1 MSNSINEIENAPL
14 LFCVGTNM
22 TECHPV
28 IAVRV
33 KKAIRKGAKLIL
45 ADPRRIDLVRYA
57 HCFLQLKL
65 GTDTALF
72 NAMAKVIIDE
82 GLVDQEFVDERTTGY
97 TDLVRHLESC
107 TPEWGEKITGV
118 PASEI
123 RAAAIEYAKAERAGI
138 YYTLGVTEHICGVG
152 NVQSLCNLALLTGNL
167 GKESA
172 GVNPLRGQ
180 NNIQGAG
187 DCGAIPN
194 NYPGFQA
201 VNDPKNREKFER
213 AWGVPL
219 DPDKGITKIQ
229 AMEEAI
235 EGNIKAMWI
244 VGENTL
250 VSDPDVNHT
259 RKALQSLGFLVVEDM
274 FLTDTAQMADVVLPA
289 AAFAETDGF
298 FTNSDRRVQR
308 IRKAVE
314 PPGLARPDWWII
326 SQVSQRIDT
335 PVNMTYK
342 NSAEVFAE
350 LAELSPFYHGMTYER
365 IDSGSI
371 QWPCPDAGHGGTTYL
386 HKDRFENGRGILQ
399 RVDYVP
405 PSEVPDDT
413 YPFFLTTGRRL
424 GTYHTN
430 TMTGRSSGFSVLVP
444 NEWLELHPADAEKIA
459 VRSGDW
465 VRVTSRRG
473 EVMTRVRLTR
483 RSPEGTVFMSFAF
496 PDESPTNNV
505 TNPTVDPIT
514 ETPELKVAAVA
525 VERAQPPSADR
536 RFPESK
542 RKSA

>member
-1 MSNSINEIENAPL
+1 MSNSIQEMENAPL

-33 KKAIRKGAKLIL
+33 KKAVRKGAKLIV
-45 ADPRRIDLVRYA
+45 ADPRRIDLARYG
-57 HCFLQLKL
+57 HHFLQLRI

-82 GLVDQEFVDERTTGY
+82 DLVDREFLERRTTGY
-97 TDLVRHLESC
+97 EELAKHLEAF
-107 TPEWGEKITGV
+107 TLKWAEKITGV
-118 PASEI
+118 PASQI
-123 RAAAIEYAKAERAGI
+123 RAAAIEYATAERAGI

-187 DCGAIPN
+187 DCGALPN

-201 VNDPKNREKFER
+201 VNDPVNRKKFEV

-219 DPDKGITKIQ
+219 DPDKGITKIR
-229 AMEEAI
+229 AMDEAI
-235 EGNIKAMWI
+235 NGNIKSMWI
-244 VGENTL
+244 IGENTL
-250 VSDPDVNHT
+250 VSDPDTHHT
-259 RKALQSLGFLVVEDM
+259 RKALEKLDFLIVQDM
-274 FLTDTAQMADVVLPA
+274 FLTGTAQLADVVFPA

-308 IRKAVE
+308 IRKALE
-314 PPGLARPDWWII
+314 PPGLAKPDWWII
-326 SQVSQRIDT
+326 SQVTQRIHT
-335 PVNMTYK
+335 PVKMRYE
-342 NSAEVFAE
+342 SSEEVFHE
-350 LAELSPFYHGMTYER
+350 LAELSPFYHGMSYQR

-371 QWPCPDAGHGGTTYL
+371 QWPCPDADHPGTPYL

-399 RVDYVP
+399 RVEYVP
-405 PSEVPDDT
+405 PSEVPDDR

-424 GTYHTN
+424 ATYHTN

-444 NEWLELHPADAEKIA
+444 NEWLELHPADAERIS
-459 VRSGDW
+459 VQSGDW
-465 VRVTSRRG
+465 VKVTSRRG
-473 EVMTRVRLTR
+473 CVFTRTRITR
-483 RSPEGTVFMSFAF
+483 RSPQGTVFMSFAF
-496 PDESPTNNV
+496 PDESPTNTV

-525 VERAQPPSADR
+525 VERVQAPN
-536 RFPESK
+536 
-542 RKSA
+542 

>member
-1 MSNSINEIENAPL
+1 MSNSIQEIENAPL

-33 KKAIRKGAKLIL
+33 KKAVRKGAKLIV
-45 ADPRRIDLVRYA
+45 ADPRRIDLVRHA
-57 HCFLQLKL
+57 HHFLQLKL

-72 NAMAKVIIDE
+72 NAMAKVIIEE
-82 GLVDQEFVDERTTGY
+82 GLVDWEFLEQRTAGY
-97 TDLVRHLESC
+97 EELVRHLETC
-107 TPEWGEKITGV
+107 TPEWAEEITGV

-123 RAAAIEYAKAERAGI
+123 RAAAIEYASAERAGI

-187 DCGAIPN
+187 DCGALPN

-201 VNDPKNREKFER
+201 VNDPGNREKFER

-219 DPDKGITKIQ
+219 DPEKGITKIK
-229 AMEEAI
+229 AMDEAI
-235 EGNIKAMWI
+235 QGNLKAMWI
-244 VGENTL
+244 AGENTL
-250 VSDPDVNHT
+250 VSDPDVHHT
-259 RKALQSLGFLVVEDM
+259 RKALEALDFLIVQDM
-274 FLTDTAQMADVVLPA
+274 FLTGTAQLADLVLPA

-308 IRKAVE
+308 IRKALD
-314 PPGLARPDWWII
+314 PPGVAKPDWWII
-326 SQVSQRIDT
+326 SQVGQRIDT
-335 PVNMTYK
+335 TVKMKYA
-342 NSAEVFAE
+342 SSEEVFDE
-350 LAELSPFYHGMTYER
+350 LAELSPFYHGMTYQS
-365 IDSGSI
+365 IDSGTVH
-371 QWPCPDAGHGGTTYL
+371 WPCPEPGHPGTLYL

-399 RVDYVP
+399 RVEYEP
-405 PSEVPDDT
+405 PSEVPDEV

-424 GTYHTN
+424 ATYHTN

-444 NEWLELHPADAEKIA
+444 NEWLELHPADAERIPVK
-459 VRSGDW
+459 SGDW
-465 VRVTSRRG
+465 VKVSSRRG
-473 EVMTRVRLTR
+473 EVWTRARITR

-496 PDESPTNNV
+496 PEESPTNVV

-525 VERAQPPSADR
+525 VEPAQPPNS
-536 RFPESK
+536 P
-542 RKSA
+542 

>member
-1 MSNSINEIENAPL
+1 MSNSINEMENAPL

-45 ADPRRIDLVRYA
+45 ADPRRIDLARYA
-57 HCFLQLKL
+57 HHFLQLNV

-72 NAMAKVIIDE
+72 NAMAKAIIDE
-82 GLVDQEFVDERTTGY
+82 GLVDQKFVDQRTTGY
-97 TDLVRHLESC
+97 TDLARHLESC
-107 TPEWGEKITGV
+107 TPEWAEQITGV

-123 RAAAIEYAKAERAGI
+123 RAAALQYAKAERAGI

-187 DCGAIPN
+187 DCGALPN
-194 NYPGFQA
+194 NYPGFQE
-201 VNDPKNREKFER
+201 VDDPNNREKFER

-229 AMEEAI
+229 AMEEAV
-235 EGNIKAMWI
+235 EGKIKAMWI

-259 RKALQSLGFLVVEDM
+259 RKALQSLDFLVVEDM
-274 FLTDTAQMADVVLPA
+274 FLTNTAQMADVVLPA

-335 PVNMTYK
+335 PVNMNYE
-342 NSAEVFAE
+342 NSEEVFAE
-350 LAELSPFYHGMTYER
+350 LAELSPFYHGMSYQR

-371 QWPCPDAGHGGTTYL
+371 QWPCPDAGHSGTPYL

-399 RVDYVP
+399 SVDYVP

-430 TMTGRSSGFSVLVP
+430 TMTGRSLGFSVLVP
-444 NEWLELHPADAEKIA
+444 NEWLELHPADAEKLS

-465 VRVTSRRG
+465 VKVTSRRG
-473 EVMTRVRLTR
+473 EVLTRSRVTR

-525 VERAQPPSADR
+525 VERVQPPG
-536 RFPESK
+536 
-542 RKSA
+542 